1 MGGGHMGAHTGAHMG
16 SSMEHEGA
24 EDMAEQWLERQ
35 EEQGKLLDEMV
46 KLGFQANVSPE
57 RMLQAQMCMNVDD
70 KYKAMCEGYA
80 VYLSE
85 CPSFLHDICHE
96 VRLDV
101 FLL

>member
-1 MGGGHMGAHTGAHMG
+1 MHVRIVLSPRLFGAATRLLLGHCRHAIAFADVQLRECVYL
-16 SSMEHEGA
+16 S
-24 EDMAEQWLERQ
+24 R
-35 EEQGKLLDEMV
+35 
-46 KLGFQANVSPE
+46 
-57 RMLQAQMCMNVDD
+57 NVDD